1 MRREPFRYG
10 ECSQKQMTVG
20 ELRKVLKEYPND
32 TRIFV
37 ESENTITNQGNTL
50 WAQKVLDSYCCEEK
64 IKHRNALM
72 LVGSVR

>member
-50 WAQKVLDSYCCEEK
+50 WAQKVL
-64 IKHRNALM
+64 
-72 LVGSVR
+72 

>member
-64 IKHRNALM
+64 IKHRDALM
-72 LVGSVR
+72 LVSDVR